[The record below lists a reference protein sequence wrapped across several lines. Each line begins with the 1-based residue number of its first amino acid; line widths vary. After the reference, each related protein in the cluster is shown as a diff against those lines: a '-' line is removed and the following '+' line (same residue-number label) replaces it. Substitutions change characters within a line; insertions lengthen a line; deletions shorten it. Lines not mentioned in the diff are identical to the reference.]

1 MYWYHN
7 LIQNNSMKKI
17 KHTPEQI
24 ITKLRTVEMLV
35 AQGSSVAQAVK
46 QIGVTEQTYY
56 GATNMVV

>member
-1 MYWYHN
+1 
-7 LIQNNSMKKI
+7 MKKI